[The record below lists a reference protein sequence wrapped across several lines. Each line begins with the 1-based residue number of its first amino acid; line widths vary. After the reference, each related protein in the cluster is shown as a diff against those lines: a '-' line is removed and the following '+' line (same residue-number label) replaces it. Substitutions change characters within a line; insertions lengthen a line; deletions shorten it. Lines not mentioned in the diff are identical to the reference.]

1 VHRGKV
7 LVLAKREY
15 MTRIQGRGFWIGVMA
30 VPVLMLGIIGIV
42 NMLEER
48 APSKHHL
55 VVVDG
60 TGQVGSSLE
69 QDLTEGASGRGRNIA
84 FTVDVQ
90 PPAGDA
96 DAQRAELDRR
106 VLAGEIDAWLWIPA
120 GAVGGDKVEY
130 HAENLSN
137 FSTQGVLERRLTE
150 ALGRLRMAA
159 AGLDYDRIQQLTSR
173 VNLSTVRV
181 TSEGGREEGGEGGAL
196 LSYLLFM
203 FLYFVIAFQGQQVM
217 IGVLEEKTS
226 RVVEIII
233 SKVTPAEL
241 MLGKILG
248 ICAVGLTQLSVWV
261 LCLVVLSQPALSSML
276 PTDLSIP
283 PLPLD
288 VLVHY
293 LILFVLGFFVFAG
306 YYAAIGSAFN
316 STQEAQQLA
325 VFAILFLIAP
335 IFLFQIAINDPDSTL
350 ITGMSFIPVFT
361 PLMMALRIAIKMPP
375 LWQLLLSYVITGG
388 FVVFMVWVCSRIY
401 RIGILMYG
409 KRPTVAEIIRWARVG

>member
-1 VHRGKV
+1 
-7 LVLAKREY
+7 
-15 MTRIQGRGFWIGVMA
+15 
-30 VPVLMLGIIGIV
+30 
-42 NMLEER
+42 
-48 APSKHHL
+48 
-55 VVVDG
+55 
-60 TGQVGSSLE
+60 
-69 QDLTEGASGRGRNIA
+69 
-84 FTVDVQ
+84 
-90 PPAGDA
+90 
-96 DAQRAELDRR
+96 
-106 VLAGEIDAWLWIPA
+106 
-120 GAVGGDKVEY
+120 
-130 HAENLSN
+130 
-137 FSTQGVLERRLTE
+137 
-150 ALGRLRMAA
+150 
-159 AGLDYDRIQQLTSR
+159 
-173 VNLSTVRV
+173 
-181 TSEGGREEGGEGGAL
+181 
-196 LSYLLFM
+196 
-203 FLYFVIAFQGQQVM
+203 
-217 IGVLEEKTS
+217 
-226 RVVEIII
+226 
-233 SKVTPAEL
+233 
-241 MLGKILG
+241 
-248 ICAVGLTQLSVWV
+248 
-261 LCLVVLSQPALSSML
+261 ML